1 MELHEKVTIRLFR
14 EEKCFGP
21 GMAELLERV
30 ERHRSL
36 RAAAISMNLAYSK
49 AWTMIQRGERELGF
63 PLLVTV
69 TGGRGGGGA
78 TLTKEAA
85 RLLQTY
91 RAYQAD
97 VEAYAKAQFE
107 ARFAEFR

>member
-1 MELHEKVTIRLFR
+1 MELHEKVTIRLYR

-21 GMAELLERV
+21 GVAELLEQV
-30 ERHRSL
+30 EAHRSL

-78 TLTKEAA
+78 TLTEQAN

>member
-30 ERHRSL
+30 EQHRSL

-97 VEAYAKAQFE
+97 VEAYARSQCE